1 MMQADLSL
9 LMPEIVLGIATTLV
23 LLLDV
28 YLKPAWKG
36 LTYVMSQVALFASFY
51 ACWVTEVGASSTAFS
66 GQFIADPLSQTLK
79 LFILGLMVVVMLYSR
94 VYVRDRD
101 IPRGEF
107 HTLALFSTLGMML
120 LVSANSLLMIYLGL
134 ELLSLPLYVLVALR
148 RDGAGSAEAGMK
160 YFIMGALASGLLL
173 YGISIL
179 YGVTNSIDL
188 QTISAFVGQ
197 ANAEQM
203 SLLLFSMVFIIIG
216 IAFKLGAAPCHMWVP
231 DVYEG
236 APTNVAMLIG
246 SVPKIAAFGMV
257 YRLLNDGL
265 LGLATEW
272 GQFFIVMA
280 LLSLALGNI
289 VAIAQTNIKR
299 LLAYSTIAHIGF
311 LLLALLAAPTQS
323 FAPAMYY
330 VIVYA
335 IMSACAFGVLIL
347 LSAKGIELEKLDDL
361 KGLCQRSPWIAF
373 LMLLVMFS
381 LAGVP
386 PTVGFYAKFMVL
398 KALVD
403 MQLVWLAAVGVIFS
417 IIGAFYYLR
426 VVWYMYFEKA
436 DLPNAVGGASDMRAV
451 LSIHGLAILGLGIL
465 PAPLF
470 TICQQVFMVVVP

>member
-9 LMPEIVLGIATTLV
+9 LMPEIVLGVATTLI

-36 LTYVMSQVALFASFY
+36 LTYLMSQVALFLTFY
-51 ACWVTEVGASSTAFS
+51 TCWVTEVGASSTAFS

-79 LFILGLMVVVMLYSR
+79 LFILGLMIVVILYSR
-94 VYVRDRD
+94 AYVRDRD
-101 IPRGEF
+101 MARGEF

-134 ELLSLPLYVLVALR
+134 ELLSLPLYVLVAIR
-148 RDGAGSAEAGMK
+148 RDKVGPAEAGMK
-160 YFIMGALASGLLL
+160 YFVMGALASGLLL

-188 QTISAFVGQ
+188 QTISAYVSQ
-197 ANAEQM
+197 ANASQM
-203 SLLLFSMVFIIIG
+203 SLLLFAMVFIIMG

-236 APTNVAMLIG
+236 APTNVVMLIG

-311 LLLALLAAPTQS
+311 LLLALLAAPVQS

-330 VIVYA
+330 VVVYA
-335 IMSACAFGVLIL
+335 IMSTCAFGVLIL
-347 LSAKGIELEKLDDL
+347 LSAKGIELEKLEDL
-361 KGLCQRSPWIAF
+361 KGLCQRSPWISF

-436 DLPNAVGGASDMRAV
+436 SIPNAVGGVSDMRAV

-470 TICQQVFMVVVP
+470 TICQQVFMVVTP